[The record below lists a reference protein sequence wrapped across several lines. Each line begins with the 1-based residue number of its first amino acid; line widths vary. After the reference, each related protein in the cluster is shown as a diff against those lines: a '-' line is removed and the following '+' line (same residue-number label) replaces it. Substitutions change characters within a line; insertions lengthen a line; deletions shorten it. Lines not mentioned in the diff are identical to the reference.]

1 MQKPRQ
7 MADLQTE
14 NTAKWGR
21 MMNDAAPRES
31 VIFWCFSMAS
41 LSRFKRRSLRG
52 SISVLRS
59 YDIQNGRAEV
69 QSLLNLFS
77 RLPHSS
83 GTLVRSGLRV
93 QWTDSS
99 ISWRADYIHLFSYH
113 TDRTTENHIRS
124 MSISQIMTEQA
135 QAEAVLIFKNLM
147 TLHFCSALVS
157 YHCYPCLI
165 SLWLIFVMESVHE

>member
-31 VIFWCFSMAS
+31 VIFWCLSMAS

-77 RLPHSS
+77 RLRYSS

-99 ISWRADYIHLFSYH
+99 ISWRADYRHLVFSIYLFSYH
-113 TDRTTENHIRS
+113 TDHTTR
-124 MSISQIMTEQA
+124 
-135 QAEAVLIFKNLM
+135 K
-147 TLHFCSALVS
+147 S
-157 YHCYPCLI
+157 YKIHVYFTNNDWTSSGWGSSYI
-165 SLWLIFVMESVHE
+165 

>member
-1 MQKPRQ
+1 
-7 MADLQTE
+7 
-14 NTAKWGR
+14 
-21 MMNDAAPRES
+21 MMLHLES
-31 VIFWCFSMAS
+31 QWYFDVFPWRPF
-41 LSRFKRRSLRG
+41 LDLRG
-52 SISVLRS
+52 EVYVAVYGTYRKSFIHPVI
-59 YDIQNGRAEV
+59 IQNGRAEV

-113 TDRTTENHIRS
+113 TDRTTERS